1 MTVFTPQELSVAVDA
16 EGFLVDPAEWTEQ
29 VAEELARADG
39 SWPLSDEQWTIIRFV
54 RRQFEEKGGAPNVRA
69 LSKAS
74 GTPVADLYRMFPKG
88 PAKTAARIA
97 GAPKPRGCI

>member
-1 MTVFTPQELSVAVDA
+1 MTELQTTRPLTLDRD
-16 EGFLVDPAEWTEQ
+16 GFLADPAEWTEE
-29 VAEELARADG
+29 VAVELARAEGLD
-39 SWPLSDEQWTIIRFV
+39 PLSDEQWAVVRFV

-74 GTPVADLYRMFPKG
+74 GTPIAELYRMFPNG